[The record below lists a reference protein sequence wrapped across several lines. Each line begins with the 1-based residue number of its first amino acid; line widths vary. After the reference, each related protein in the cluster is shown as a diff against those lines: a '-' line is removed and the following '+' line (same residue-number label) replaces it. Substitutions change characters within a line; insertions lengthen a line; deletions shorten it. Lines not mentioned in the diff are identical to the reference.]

1 MSPIDL
7 DILDKILPGVEKPAR
22 YTGGEWNSVLK
33 DWRGTPIRVA
43 LAFPDVYDLG
53 MSNLGLFV
61 LYDIIN
67 QHPDMLAERV
77 FVPWPDMEAAMRDA
91 GLPLYSLE
99 SKRPLR
105 DFDIIG
111 ISLPY
116 EQLYSN
122 TPNLLD
128 LGNIPLLSTA
138 RDERYPLVIAGGHAT
153 YNPEPMSDFIDLFVI
168 GEGEEIIIEIAE
180 TYHRFRNRPR
190 DTQLRALAGVQGVYV
205 PRFYEVDYHP
215 DGTVARV
222 SPTVEEAQFP
232 VTKRIVPVL
241 PPPPT
246 RFIVPFVRVTH
257 DRASIEIQRGC
268 TRGCRFCHA
277 GMVTRPVRERPVAE
291 VLDAVDAIVRETG
304 YEEIGLLSLSSSD
317 YSHVQELVDAVSER
331 YQDKYLSISLPSLRI
346 ESFSVDLA
354 DALKDG
360 RRSGFT
366 FAPEAATEKMRQIIN
381 KYVPTQQVL
390 DTAYEVYERG
400 WRTIKL
406 YFMIGHPS
414 ETLEDVQAIIDL
426 AREVLKQGRRVH
438 GKAAQVNVGVSTFVP
453 KPHTPF
459 QWVPLDTVENVRAK
473 QDLLRRGL
481 RGKGFKL
488 SWTDPGET
496 RLEAL
501 LSRGDRRL
509 GRVIHRAWQLGAKF
523 DAWGEHFK
531 PEAWWT
537 AMEEAGLH
545 ADFYTLRPRLI
556 DERFPWDHIDVAVR
570 KKYLAQDYLMSRQG
584 ETRVDCRDRCFAC
597 GILPTFSQMRSETPA
612 EAWECPEVKPKHLRA
627 PEPVRLFQGADAKS
641 LVGK

>member
-1 MSPIDL
+1 MPSIDL
-7 DILDKILPGVEKPAR
+7 DILNHILPTVEKPGR

-33 DWRGTPIRVA
+33 DWDQIPVRIA

-67 QHPDMLAERV
+67 KRPDMLAERV
-77 FVPWPDMEAAMRDA
+77 FVPWPDMDA
-91 GLPLYSLE
+91 VLRSVGLPLYSLE

-105 DFDIIG
+105 DFDILG

-122 TPNLLD
+122 TLSLLD
-128 LGNIPLLSTA
+128 LAGIPLLATA

-153 YNPEPMSDFIDLFVI
+153 YNPEPVSDFIDLFVI
-168 GEGEEIIIEIAE
+168 GEGEEIIVEIAE
-180 TYHRFRNRPR
+180 TFHRLR
-190 DTQLRALAGVQGVYV
+190 DRSREEQLRGLAQIQGVYV
-205 PRFYEVDYHP
+205 PRFYDVAYET
-215 DGTVARV
+215 DGTIAAVQ
-222 SPTVEEAQFP
+222 PLIEEAHFP
-232 VTKRIVPVL
+232 ITKRIVPIL

-246 RFIVPFVRVTH
+246 RFIVPFVRVIH

-277 GMVTRPVRERPVAE
+277 GMVTRPVRERPVQE
-291 VLDAVDAIVRETG
+291 VLDAVDAILRETG

-317 YSHVQELVDAVSER
+317 YSEVHELVRAISER
-331 YQDKYLSISLPSLRI
+331 YKDQSLSVSLPSLRI

-354 DALKDG
+354 DAIKDG
-360 RRSGFT
+360 RRTGFT
-366 FAPEAATEKMRQIIN
+366 FAPEAATEKMRRIIN

-390 DTAYEVYERG
+390 DTAHEVYQRG

-426 AREVLKQGRRVH
+426 ARAVLAQGRRVH

-459 QWVPLDTVENVRAK
+459 QWVPLDAVDNIEAK
-473 QDLLRRGL
+473 QALLKRGL
-481 RGKGFKL
+481 RGKGLNL
-488 SWTDPGET
+488 SWTDPKVT
-496 RLEAL
+496 RLEAM

-509 GRVIHRAWQLGAKF
+509 GRVIHRAWQLGARF
-523 DAWGEHFK
+523 DAWDEQFK

-537 AMEEAGLH
+537 AMEEAGLD
-545 ADFYTLRPRLI
+545 AAFYTHRERAI
-556 DERFPWDHIDVAVR
+556 DEAFPWDHIDVAVR
-570 KKYLAQDYLMSRQG
+570 KKFLAQDYLMSQEE
-584 ETRVDCRDRCFAC
+584 ETRVDCREHCFAC
-597 GILPTFSQMRSETPA
+597 GILPTFTQLRSQTPA
-612 EAWECPEVKPKHLRA
+612 KAWECPEVKPKQLRGKRSEVIPLHLAR
-627 PEPVRLFQGADAKS
+627 
-641 LVGK
+641 